1 VEKNDFTNID
11 TTTDM
16 IL

>member
-11 TTTDM
+11 TTDM